1 MTEPSPVQKTFSAQ
15 LALKVVAWTIAA
27 ILTLIVVGAI
37 LLFVTAEIDAGV
49 HCAKATFHSA
59 ECKDIRTVQAAMI
72 VFGGAAAV
80 PLAILIFIVLKTRKR
95 SN

>member
-1 MTEPSPVQKTFSAQ
+1 M
-15 LALKVVAWTIAA
+15 AWTITA

-49 HCAKATFHSA
+49 HCAKATYHSA

-72 VFGGAAAV
+72 VFGGAAVV
-80 PLAILIFIVLKTRKR
+80 PLAILIFIFSRVRKR

>member
-1 MTEPSPVQKTFSAQ
+1 M
-15 LALKVVAWTIAA
+15 AWTIAA

-49 HCAKATFHSA
+49 HCAKATYHSA

-72 VFGGAAAV
+72 VFGGAAVV
-80 PLAILIFIVLKTRKR
+80 PLAILIFIFSRVTKR